1 MTSQKLKKIKREIAA
16 ARRRSNSY
24 RDLEKIAILL
34 ERSQAKGPQAR
45 GKEPTFVSTVFPK
58 IHPITIPRHP
68 GRDVAI
74 GTAKAIL
81 NQLEEDVLRF
91 ERMLQDNGGY
101 KNGEDN
107 END

>member
-1 MTSQKLKKIKREIAA
+1 
-16 ARRRSNSY
+16 
-24 RDLEKIAILL
+24 
-34 ERSQAKGPQAR
+34 
-45 GKEPTFVSTVFPK
+45 
-58 IHPITIPRHP
+58 
-68 GRDVAI
+68 VAI